1 MLEKIDNYLEI
12 RKEDFKKYADI
23 NKEYN
28 DVADKIRLVR
38 VKETI
43 DLARLIISRSFKVIK
58 HDFYG
63 ITGYYLLF
71 NDLLFGFISPT
82 LIFNIVD
89 DGKINKLYSRKGN
102 SNIEND
108 YINLPYEIN
117 NENQFENNLYIILR
131 DICLK
136 SFMYSNTNS
145 NHYETTS
152 NLYECVATNNS
163 LEKID
168 FYLTNDIRNLIE
180 PIIQKVNNN
189 EDNKSTAMSYVLT
202 IKSKLGLVIYEDLN
216 PIFIL
221 NDKYF
226 YNNVDKVFIPLD
238 NKKVFQSNISKCI
251 RISQGHKHKNLFNI
265 LCKEI
270 TKIIKQRK

>member
-43 DLARLIISRSFKVIK
+43 DLSRLIISRSFKVIK

-63 ITGYYLLF
+63 ITGYYVLF

-82 LIFNIVD
+82 LIFNIDD
-89 DGKINKLYSRKGN
+89 DGKINNLYSRKDN

-152 NLYECVATNNS
+152 NLYECIENNNS